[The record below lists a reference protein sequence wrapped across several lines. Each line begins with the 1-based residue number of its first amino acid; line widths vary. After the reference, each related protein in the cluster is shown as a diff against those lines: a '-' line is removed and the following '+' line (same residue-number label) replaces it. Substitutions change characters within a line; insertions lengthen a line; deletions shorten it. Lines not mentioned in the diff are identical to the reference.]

1 MKVSGTVNAILESKG
16 SNLWWISPGSTVF
29 DAIQV
34 MAEKNVGAL
43 LVMEA
48 DRLVGVIS
56 ERDYTRKVALKGK
69 SSKGTA
75 VREILSTPVIT
86 VTPESTVEECL
97 RLMTHHRIRH
107 LPVVAGGMV
116 VGLVPHRDI
125 LRSSVS
131 SLVGLSRSEDAE
143 IKRSIPV
150 RKVMRREVATI
161 GPDEPAAA
169 GCRQM
174 LERKIGC
181 LPVVEEGGRLV
192 GIVTEADFLQLA
204 LRCLEGEGET
214 G

>member
-1 MKVSGTVNAILESKG
+1 MKDIRIRDIMVRDVVTLDEGES
-16 SNLWWISPGSTVF
+16 LLLA
-29 DAIQV
+29 DDV
-34 MAEKNVGAL
+34 M
-43 LVMEA
+43 
-48 DRLVGVIS
+48 RLG
-56 ERDYTRKVALKGK
+56 
-69 SSKGTA
+69 
-75 VREILSTPVIT
+75 
-86 VTPESTVEECL
+86 
-97 RLMTHHRIRH
+97 RIRH

-116 VGLVPHRDI
+116 VGLVTHRDI

-150 RKVMRREVATI
+150 RKVMRREVSTI
-161 GPDEPAAA
+161 GPDESAAA
-169 GCRQM
+169 GCRLM

-214 G
+214 A